1 MNWTE
6 IATFAVISTLA
17 AVAPGADL
25 AMILRQ
31 SIVYGRRNAIVSAF
45 GIGTAL
51 MVHTTYTVLGLGLI
65 ISQSIVFF
73 NIIKWCGVAYLLY
86 IGFKSLMAKGTTIA
100 LSDVKQNNANSQ
112 QLKRAFML
120 GFAVNVL
127 NPKAV
132 FFFLSIF
139 STLVAVTTPVEIKY
153 AYGLLMAV
161 IVVVWFVCVS
171 LFMTAPVMRRIFS
184 RASKWVD
191 RLSGVVFIGLGI
203 RLMFQKAS

>member
-1 MNWTE
+1 MNWPE
-6 IATFAVISTLA
+6 FATFAVISCLA
-17 AVAPGADL
+17 AVTPGADL

-31 SIVYGRRNAIVSAF
+31 SIVHGRRNAIVSAF

-65 ISQSIVFF
+65 ISQSILFF

-86 IGFKSLMAKGTTIA
+86 IGFRSLMAKGTTIA
-100 LSDVKQNNANSQ
+100 LAEAKRHNANTQ
-112 QLKRAFML
+112 KLRTAFML

-132 FFFLSIF
+132 FFFLSLF
-139 STLVAVTTPVEIKY
+139 STLVAVTTPVEIKFG
-153 AYGLLMAV
+153 YGVLMAF
-161 IVVVWFVCVS
+161 IVAVWFICVS

-184 RASKWVD
+184 SASKWVD